1 MTDRDIEKLREIMRE
16 IMDLGPN
23 EDVDGL
29 RKMTSRRWDS
39 LAQVS
44 IVSAIESEFDVKV
57 QVSDIDKLNSF
68 QSVKIFL
75 EENGF

>member
-16 IMDLGPN
+16 IMELGPN

-75 EENGF
+75 EEKGF